1 MPGVRTAQVTN
12 DQPATP
18 ETTADPSCHDHAA
31 HGYITAQDDYLKRLR
46 RIEGQARGL
55 QRMVEEEKYCI
66 DILTQVSAMTK
77 ALQAVAMGLLEDH
90 ISHCVVDAAVA
101 GGPEAEAKIK
111 EATDAIARL
120 VRS

>member
-1 MPGVRTAQVTN
+1 MSEATEVGSTPGSAPGS
-12 DQPATP
+12 D
-18 ETTADPSCHDHAA
+18 TTGDACCTSDS
-31 HGYITAQDDYLKRLR
+31 HGYISAKGDYLARLR

-55 QRMVEEEKYCI
+55 QRMVDEDKYCI

-90 ISHCVVDAAVA
+90 IGHCVVKAAVA

-111 EATDAIARL
+111 EANDAIARL